1 MLKKL
6 VIEAES
12 ILKGK
17 TSSEIEIT
25 CKLHYKY
32 VVNEKF
38 IQFYS
43 GKKLI
48 KEITYRQYLERK
60 QYMDYLLTQLLM
72 QKRVF

>member
-1 MLKKL
+1 MLRKL

-12 ILKGK
+12 IFKGK

-25 CKLHYKY
+25 CKLHYNY

-48 KEITYRQYLERK
+48 KEIPFRQYLERK